1 MPGSLLRLAGLL
13 VASSCCL
20 VSSAVGAGTAEP
32 AFELELGVGTARSP
46 DYSGSSSHVAQMRLW
61 ANGTLRTAE
70 LGTFALDSGSL
81 TIDPECRWNFV
92 DTPDVGL
99 GVLVG
104 YRPGRDD
111 RKPTFFGWN
120 SGSEALRGLPT
131 VPPAIDLGAQGYVA
145 VYGLPL
151 FAQIRSA
158 VGGAQGTLVIIG
170 AFATFSVGADAE
182 MTVLPTATW
191 ADARQMRAFYGVGVG
206 ASAASGFSPYAPG
219 AGWQNTALEF
229 GGDWRIV
236 REWHLVASIAYE
248 RLLGEA
254 AGSPI
259 VGAKNQL
266 SGLIGIA
273 WHY

>member
-1 MPGSLLRLAGLL
+1 LGI
-13 VASSCCL
+13 
-20 VSSAVGAGTAEP
+20 GTAW
-32 AFELELGVGTARSP
+32 SP
-46 DYSGSSSHVAQMRLW
+46 DFSGSSASVAQLRIW
-61 ANGTLRTAE
+61 ANGTYRTAGY
-70 LGTFALDSGSL
+70 GTFALDSGSL
-81 TIDPECRWNFV
+81 TIDPELRWNFV
-92 DTPDVGL
+92 DSPDAGL
-99 GVLVG
+99 GLLAG

-131 VPPAIDLGAQGYVA
+131 VPSTVDLGAQGYVA

-151 FAQIRSA
+151 FAQLRSA
-158 VGGAQGTLVIIG
+158 VGSAQGTLVILG
-170 AFATFSVGADAE
+170 AFATFSVGANVE

-191 ADARQMRAFYGVGVG
+191 ADARQMRTLYGVGAE

-248 RLLGEA
+248 RLLAGA
-254 AGSPI
+254 ASSPI
-259 VGAKNQL
+259 VSTKNQM
-266 SGLIGIA
+266 SGLVGLA